1 MTNANEELS
10 VVGLFAGVGG
20 LELGLELAGHETLLL
35 CELMPHARAVLS
47 AAGERDDDY
56 RAFAHAALAEDVT
69 SSELESTLPD
79 RFDLLTA
86 GFPCQDLSQAGKADG
101 INGSRSGLIGHVL
114 RILERR
120 RRVARPRWV
129 VLENVSFMRH
139 LGGGIGMEVV
149 LSGLT
154 KLGYTW
160 AYREIDALAFGLPQR
175 RKRLFI
181 VGCLLGEGDPRS
193 VLLEDDVTPDES
205 RKGAG
210 WQDGRACGF
219 YWTEGNRGI
228 GWADN
233 AVPPIKGGSGLG
245 IPAPPAIILPPGG
258 ELVVPTI
265 GDAERLQGFPRGWTE
280 PAAQVDQ
287 RGGRLRWLMVG
298 NAVSVPVA
306 QWIGERLKAVSTA
319 VERSDEPI
327 PAGSKWPAAAWQ
339 VDPSGPRFAAAV
351 GGWPKRRDRTPLL
364 SVVTEKD
371 SIRPALSLRAA
382 SGFLR
387 RFEASNLLKRD
398 PEHRAAL
405 LKILHHHV
413 ECQGHGRTSRPS
425 SEGE

>member
-1 MTNANEELS
+1 MVNATGGLS

-20 LELGLELAGHETLLL
+20 LELGLELAGHRTLLL

-47 AAGERDDDY
+47 AAGKRDDDF
-56 RAFAHAALAEDVT
+56 RAFAHAAMAIDVT
-69 SSELESTLPD
+69 SPKLESSLPD
-79 RFDLLTA
+79 RFDLLAA
-86 GFPCQDLSQAGKADG
+86 GFPCQDLSQAGKTDG

-139 LGGGIGMEVV
+139 LGRGIGMEVV
-149 LSGLT
+149 LSGLS
-154 KLGYTW
+154 KLGYAW
-160 AYREIDALAFGLPQR
+160 AYREIDSLAFGLPQR

-181 VGCLLGEGDPRS
+181 VGCLLGEGDPRH
-193 VLLEDDVTPDES
+193 VLLEGDVEPDES

-233 AVPPIKGGSGLG
+233 AVPPLKGGSRLG

-265 GDAERLQGFPRGWTE
+265 GDAERLQGFPRGWTQ

-287 RGGRLRWLMVG
+287 RGERLRWQMVG

-306 QWIGERLKAVSTA
+306 QWIGERLKAVSGA
-319 VERSDEPI
+319 MERSDEPI

-339 VDPSGPRFAAAV
+339 VDPSGPRFAASV
-351 GGWPKRRDRTPLL
+351 SGWPQRRDRTSLL
-364 SVVTEKD
+364 SVVTEKG
-371 SIRPALSLRAA
+371 SIPPALSLRAA

-405 LKILHHHV
+405 LSILRHHV
-413 ECQGHGRTSRPS
+413 ERKTDAGSSRPS
-425 SEGE
+425 EDE